1 MKQAAK
7 LETQAPDVSGE
18 EGEEE
23 IRKKGGGSVFGLKG
37 FRAERLQ
44 GRDWSVAVSSTCTF
58 SPFIKI

>member
-23 IRKKGGGSVFGLKG
+23 KKKKVEGVCLVYQLVFEGFEGRK
-37 FRAERLQ
+37 
-44 GRDWSVAVSSTCTF
+44 VAGT
-58 SPFIKI
+58 